1 MTATSPSPRVPNP
14 SALAVGIGTL
24 KMLTMDGDFDGARL
38 WLAQMREGVDSP
50 GLDALRHAMDRLL
63 DVLGPA
69 GADPSPD
76 LGRALVDMSDAFER
90 LSRAR

>member
-1 MTATSPSPRVPNP
+1 
-14 SALAVGIGTL
+14 VGIGTL

-38 WLAQMREGVDSP
+38 WLAQMRESVDSP
-50 GLDALRHAMDRLL
+50 GLDALRHAMDGLL

-69 GADPSPD
+69 GADPSPDPD

-90 LSRAR
+90 LSRTH